1 MYSRIRTH
9 GITVEKKEEEEE
21 EEKKERKKAVA
32 FFPRRK
38 SDFLAEGE
46 GMPVG
51 GGNREDEGGKARVT
65 YARG

>member
-9 GITVEKKEEEEE
+9 GITVEKKEEE